1 MDPNDPRSSRAAAS
15 ASGGSDGADPDSGSG
30 AAAAAGVA
38 SPPIERV
45 ADYPRPPRL
54 EPCALPV
61 RVEALGR
68 VLAAG
73 DRSLRVLETFHPPTL
88 YLPPEMMDLAM
99 LQPAP
104 GHSFCEWKG
113 VARYFD
119 MVLPQ
124 SEAPPG
130 EPRLRR
136 LVRAVWQYP
145 EPAPAFAA
153 LAGWYGLYPGLMD
166 GCWLNGERVIPQPG
180 GFYGGWI
187 TSWIQGPF
195 KGDPSH
201 PELI

>member
-1 MDPNDPRSSRAAAS
+1 MVSMTEPPLHPWQLP
-15 ASGGSDGADPDSGSG
+15 DGR
-30 AAAAAGVA
+30 
-38 SPPIERV
+38 ERV
-45 ADYPRPPRL
+45 AAYPRPPAL
-54 EPCALPV
+54 EICARHV

-68 VLAAG
+68 LLV
-73 DRSLRVLETFHPPTL
+73 DTHRSLRVLETFHPPSF
-88 YLPPEMMDLAM
+88 YLPPEGVDLAL

-119 MVLPQ
+119 VVAPGADGLP
-124 SEAPPG
+124 
-130 EPRLRR
+130 RR
-136 LVRAVWQYP
+136 LNRAVWQYP

-166 GCWLNGERVIPQPG
+166 SCWLDGERVIPQPG

-187 TSWIQGPF
+187 TSELEGPF
-195 KGDPSH
+195 KGDPLH